1 MNTIVEERELVN
13 TNEKLRLGWIGT
25 GRMGYEMAARLAQ
38 GGGDVTVWNRTR
50 AKAEPLTGHGAK
62 IATSLADLAACDIVF
77 CMVSTWDDVRQ
88 VVAGPNGLL
97 SGKGKLPR
105 MVVECSSISLE
116 GSAELRA
123 LLEEHGVELLAAPVS
138 GNAKVIKAGK
148 LSFVCSGPKA
158 AYDAALPYLR
168 MIAPAASYVGEGE
181 LARIVKICHNVFLG
195 VVTQS
200 LAEITVLAQKAGVPR
215 HAFLEFLNQS
225 VMGSVFTRYKTPAF
239 VKLDFKVTFTP
250 YLLRKDLDLGLDA
263 GRRYGVPMPLASIT
277 RDTLQTLIGRGMTDE
292 DFAKLLVL
300 EAEASGLKLE
310 PENVPVNDGL

>member
-1 MNTIVEERELVN
+1 VTTEQNL
-13 TNEKLRLGWIGT
+13 KLGWIGT

-50 AKAEPLTGHGAK
+50 AKAEPLTRHRAK

-123 LLEEHGVELLAAPVS
+123 LLNERGVELLAAPVS

-277 RDTLQTLIGRGMTDE
+277 RDTLQTLIGRGTTDE

-300 EAEASGLKLE
+300 EAEAAGVKLE
-310 PENVPVNDGL
+310 PENVPVSDGL

>member
-1 MNTIVEERELVN
+1 VTTEP
-13 TNEKLRLGWIGT
+13 KLKLGWIGT
-25 GRMGYEMAARLAQ
+25 GRMGYEMVARLAQ

-50 AKAEPLTGHGAK
+50 AKAEPLTRHGAK
-62 IATSLADLAACDIVF
+62 IAASLADLAACDIVF

-123 LLEEHGVELLAAPVS
+123 LLEERGVELLAAPVS

-239 VKLDFKVTFTP
+239 VKLDFHVTFTP

-277 RDTLQTLIGRGMTDE
+277 RDVLQTLIGRGMTDE